1 MIGLQGAFENLGIRK
16 QVSATVSNRF
26 HCKEFTMFDLII
38 ITSRGKYNLL
48 STLDLLWRGSLFHR
62 VCKELERARKQ
73 VGLPPKQPLLQL
85 ENSSKTACYSNSG
98 TNLLLSSPR
107 ISRFLAGLLDCW
119 TVGLLGIVRGLAR
132 NKPNKVSSL
141 TGLRECVARLV
152 AEGEQFLQPTQ
163 QDASEWLL
171 ILKEAIEKELPSEL
185 GDHFANMLK
194 IGIEVQYKCSTCG
207 YQDQNLPEE
216 HMALQLP
223 VVDSSTQRPLDSLPA
238 LLANYFATEEV
249 EKRCH
254 ACYFD
259 KSQKQSSLGQLP
271 EVLLIQYMRFRG
283 DGRKLCHNIQAGC
296 MLKINGVDYRLT
308 GVLVHQGAT
317 RHSGHYYSITICSE
331 TGRFFRCNDN
341 EIPKLLSKDQFFSE
355 LMSCTMLMYEKQT
368 VPEPN
373 HPSVMEA
380 STSNCKRKSSEQPI
394 TGIPNKVAPVQEQD
408 DEEDSYPEL
417 PSPGYVPL
425 RSAAADQNPGGQV
438 SENLAIEEELLN
450 LKGEISLIAGIP
462 AKERNP
468 EQKKKL
474 ACLKRKEKKIET
486 QLGANVAVKPKTAAD
501 RKAAQRARQDVA
513 AKEKEKAAAQA
524 GMAAHRSNQDLAAKE
539 ADKAAN
545 RAQKDAQWARNT
557 TKLTKYD
564 GLRSKEVLEGSFH
577 VPALED
583 SADAIGPM
591 DQVCPF
597 CKALKFKGE
606 PPKLCCMNG
615 KIQIPC
621 FPRPAQE
628 FVNLYRPHNKEAE
641 SKSKVFKKYIRSL
654 NNSCC
659 LSSLKA
665 NERQSRYAPT
675 VIFQGQ
681 AHQFAG
687 PLQARD
693 GERAEEPTG
702 RDRSHQHDPWTLRH
716 PPPNC

>member
-1 MIGLQGAFENLGIRK
+1 MERI
-16 QVSATVSNRF
+16 
-26 HCKEFTMFDLII
+26 
-38 ITSRGKYNLL
+38 
-48 STLDLLWRGSLFHR
+48 LD

-185 GDHFANMLK
+185 GNHFANMLK

-207 YQDQNLPEE
+207 YQDQNVPEE

-296 MLKINGVDYRLT
+296 MLKMNGVDYRLT

-317 RHSGHYYSITICSE
+317 RQSGHYYSITICSE

-474 ACLKRKEKKIET
+474 RCLKLKEKKIET

-501 RKAAQRARQDVA
+501 RKAGQRAETRCGSQ
-513 AKEKEKAAAQA
+513 
-524 GMAAHRSNQDLAAKE
+524 G
-539 ADKAAN
+539 
-545 RAQKDAQWARNT
+545 
-557 TKLTKYD
+557 
-564 GLRSKEVLEGSFH
+564 EG
-577 VPALED
+577 E
-583 SADAIGPM
+583 G
-591 DQVCPF
+591 
-597 CKALKFKGE
+597 
-606 PPKLCCMNG
+606 
-615 KIQIPC
+615 C
-621 FPRPAQE
+621 FP
-628 FVNLYRPHNKEAE
+628 
-641 SKSKVFKKYIRSL
+641 S
-654 NNSCC
+654 
-659 LSSLKA
+659 
-665 NERQSRYAPT
+665 
-675 VIFQGQ
+675 
-681 AHQFAG
+681 
-687 PLQARD
+687 
-693 GERAEEPTG
+693 
-702 RDRSHQHDPWTLRH
+702 
-716 PPPNC
+716 